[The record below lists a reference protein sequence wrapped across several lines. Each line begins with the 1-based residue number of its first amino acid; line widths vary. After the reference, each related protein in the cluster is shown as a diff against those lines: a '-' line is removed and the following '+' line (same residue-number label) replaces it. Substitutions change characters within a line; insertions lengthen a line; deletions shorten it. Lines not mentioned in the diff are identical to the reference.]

1 MWILVS
7 VLLTWIA
14 MTHAPPVERYLAR
27 HALRAPEE
35 QTLPGPSE
43 GLKLCVVIPCL
54 SEAARIET
62 VLDSLPVGSARGAEV
77 EVICVVNEGQGA
89 AATVSKNNQA
99 TLEILAARADGVMRV
114 LVLDRCSPGRALPI
128 GEAGVGL
135 ARRMGMDLAL
145 SRLHRAGTIA
155 RSAIAC
161 LDGDSPVAPAYL
173 DAILDTFDASD
184 PPLGGV
190 CNCLHPIPDDEQ
202 LAASI
207 LAYETWMRYFELG
220 MRLTGSPFS
229 YPTIGSCLVCS
240 AEAYALADGM
250 PPRQAG
256 EDFYFAQKLI
266 KLSRDRGLARLRN
279 ASVHPAA
286 RLSQRVVFGT
296 GKAMLR
302 CQAEGLDAF
311 RRVESAQT
319 FFELRDWFVSFE
331 AGFEDPSAMERAA
344 GLALRAFLD
353 SERAWKNLDRIRAN
367 QPDARRFGL
376 ACHHWFDGLRCV
388 RYAHAREPALGRQ
401 WAFDALAEV
410 LEGLGLGGTTTGLDL
425 PRPPDPERVLLQRWL
440 ELLRGLT

>member
-1 MWILVS
+1 
-7 VLLTWIA
+7 
-14 MTHAPPVERYLAR
+14 MTHAPPLARYLAR
-27 HALRAPEE
+27 HAIRAPEE
-35 QTLPGPSE
+35 QTLPGPIE

-54 SEAARIET
+54 NEAGRIEA
-62 VLDSLPVGSARGAEV
+62 VLDSLAVGSARTAEV
-77 EVICVVNEGQGA
+77 EVICVVNQGEGA
-89 AATVSKNNQA
+89 PALVSKNNQA
-99 TLEILAARADGVMRV
+99 TLDLLAARAHGGMGL
-114 LVLDRCSPGRALPI
+114 LVLDRCSPGRALP
-128 GEAGVGL
+128 ERQAGVGL

-145 SRLHRAGTIA
+145 ARLYQAGTIERA
-155 RSAIAC
+155 AIAC

-173 DAILDTFDASD
+173 DAILATFDASD

-240 AEAYALADGM
+240 AEAYARADGM

-266 KLSRDRGLARLRN
+266 KLSRDRGLARLRG

-286 RLSQRVVFGT
+286 RLSDRVVFGT

-302 CQAEGLDAF
+302 CRDEGLDAF
-311 RRVESAQT
+311 RWVESARI
-319 FFELRDWFVSFE
+319 FFELKDWFASFG
-331 AGFEDPSAMERAA
+331 AGFEDPSAMQRAA
-344 GLALRAFLD
+344 GPDLKAFLD
-353 SERAWKNLDRIRAN
+353 SERAWKNLDRIRSN
-367 QPDARRFGL
+367 QPDARHFAL

-388 RYAHAREPALGRQ
+388 RYSHAREPALGRQ
-401 WAFDALAEV
+401 WAFDALGEV
-410 LEGLGLGGTTTGLDL
+410 LEGLGLGAVAAGLDL
-425 PRPPDPERVLLQRWL
+425 PKPPDPELALLQGWL